1 MHFKQIWGTDHTV
14 GRKILLHIEF
24 VYQLLQLLFTY
35 FSLANFYL
43 AFYFIAGGVAD
54 PKVDPF
60 GHGIAKYIFHILR
73 YTCALLIATQ
83 FILSLGNRPQGARK
97 LYLSSMIVYCA
108 IMVYTTFGT
117 IYIIVRQVTSD
128 DEGNKM
134 ELGSNVFTNL
144 IVSITSTIGLYFVM
158 SFLYLDPW
166 HMFTSS
172 LQYFLL
178 MPSYICMLQVYAFCN
193 THDVTW
199 GTKGDNVMKTDL
211 GGAVGKGST
220 VELEMPTE
228 QLDIDS
234 GYDEALRNLRDRLE
248 VPEPGISEA
257 QMHEDYYKS
266 VRTYMVVTWMIANAI
281 LAMAVSEAYGIKN
294 IGDNFYLRFILWS
307 VASLAL
313 FRALGSTTFA
323 ILNAVNTVVEGRVRM
338 RLKVPEWAGGL
349 GGKMSE
355 TMSSIGTSMR
365 R

>member
-1 MHFKQIWGTDHTV
+1 M

-43 AFYFIAGGVAD
+43 AFFFIAGGVAD

-73 YTCALLIATQ
+73 YTCVLLIATQ
-83 FILSLGNRPQGARK
+83 FILSLGNRPQGAKK
-97 LYLSSMIVYCA
+97 LYLVSMCIYCA
-108 IMVYTTFGT
+108 IMIYTTFGT
-117 IYIIVRQVTSD
+117 IYIIIRQVTDSD
-128 DEGNKM
+128 VDLD
-134 ELGSNVFTNL
+134 LGSNVFTNL
-144 IVSITSTIGLYFVM
+144 IVSISSTIGLYFLM

-211 GGAVGKGST
+211 GGAVGRGST
-220 VELEMPTE
+220 VELEMPSE

-248 VPEPGISEA
+248 VPDKPISEE

-266 VRTYMVVTWMIANAI
+266 VRTYMVVSWMIANAI
-281 LAMAVSEAYGIKN
+281 LAMVVSEAYGAES

-323 ILNAVNTVVEGRVRM
+323 ILNAVNMVVEGRVRM